1 MKFPRMG
8 HLSNYCE
15 PYHFGHEKVSR
26 PIANPGTG
34 SKSMAQM
41 TAETMSGRKTM
52 ATVIGIFNILYYRYP
67 DTEIYH

>member
-1 MKFPRMG
+1 
-8 HLSNYCE
+8 
-15 PYHFGHEKVSR
+15 
-26 PIANPGTG
+26 
-34 SKSMAQM
+34 MAQM